1 MKPFKMLTPASALL
15 TTGVLGTTAVIANT
29 YTTTIAIDYQTNT
42 LNWTQKTPMQ
52 FATVVFNKKT
62 ANGQICHTHSN
73 KKSNNTL
80 CPGSRGGVKN
90 SDYTITGTP
99 NTTVLVNLNTSKT
112 TVEGIEFTP
121 ILIGDNS
128 IKLNKKGKANY
139 DIGGQLL
146 LIDGAA
152 TSSTSLTF
160 SFELEFVSQ

>member
-1 MKPFKMLTPASALL
+1 MPSLKISTPAGVLL
-15 TTGVLGTTAVIANT
+15 TTGTLITSAVLANT
-29 YTTTIAIDYQTNT
+29 YTTPIAIDYQTNT

-52 FATVVFNKKT
+52 FATVVFNEKT

-80 CPGSRGGVKN
+80 CPGNRGGVKN

-99 NTTVLVNLNTSKT
+99 NTTVKVNLNTSKT
-112 TVEGIEFTP
+112 TLEGIEFTP
-121 ILIGDNS
+121 ILLGKGD
-128 IKLNKKGKANY
+128 IKLNKKGRANY

-160 SFELEFVSQ
+160 SYELEFVSQ